1 MNGWIGRGT
10 MSIAKPREGQ
20 FSATSSRH
28 PTLWRA
34 QWQVS
39 VLAALLPFAS
49 TGCATLHMHST
60 DSTGTKIAKGFARVP
75 IAILSVGGS
84 EAWHMRQR
92 QAERWLGRS
101 KADLISALGAPDVTL
116 NDYHPPA
123 TTLFYIKRSSPPPPH
138 VPGGGVLTEA
148 ANNSTAN
155 LFLMLWTIE
164 PLCFAYDVDQTG
176 TITSAGWGPVCW
188 DGGKML

>member
-1 MNGWIGRGT
+1 MFCPKCKTAAPENA
-10 MSIAKPREGQ
+10 S
-20 FSATSSRH
+20 FCSSCV
-28 PTLWRA
+28 TLWGALR
-34 QWQVS
+34 QVL
-39 VLAALLPFAS
+39 VFAALLLVVLFTN

-60 DSTGTKIAKGFARVP
+60 DSTGTRIAKGFARVP
-75 IAILSVGGS
+75 VAILSVGGS

-101 KADLISALGAPDVTL
+101 KADLVSALGAPDVAL

-123 TTLFYIKRSSPPPPH
+123 TTLFYITRSSPPPPH
-138 VPGGGVLTEA
+138 MQGYSPLQEA

-155 LFLMLWTIE
+155 LFLMIWTIE

-176 TITSAGWGPVCW
+176 TITGAGWAPVCW
-188 DGGKML
+188 NGGKML